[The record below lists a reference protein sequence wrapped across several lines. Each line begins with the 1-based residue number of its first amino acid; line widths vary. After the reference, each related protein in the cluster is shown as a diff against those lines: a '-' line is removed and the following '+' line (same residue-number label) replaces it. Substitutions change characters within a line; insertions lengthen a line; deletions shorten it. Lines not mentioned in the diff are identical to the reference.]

1 MEVGDI
7 VQRTYGEGLL
17 LGELL
22 DVVETY
28 AGDFWAVQWMRS
40 EESLSFLKS
49 VGVEY
54 NPKLNIDTISEDY
67 LRKVL
72 DR

>member
-1 MEVGDI
+1 MEVADI

-28 AGDFWAVQWMRS
+28 AGNFWSVQWMRS
-40 EESLSFLKS
+40 EESQSFLKS